1 MMVGKRN
8 IYFDLLN
15 TIACIMV
22 VYFHCNSIFY
32 SYSNTISWKI
42 SVIERCIVYS
52 AVPIFFMLTGA
63 KLLTYRDK
71 YSTKEYFKKR
81 IIRTGIP
88 FIFWNLFY
96 IALDFVFG
104 GFEFDNVQEFISA
117 FINSEFQNRYWFF
130 FPLFS
135 LYAAIPL
142 VSLFLKIPNHRKYL
156 WYLVTVT
163 FTISW
168 FMKPLLTILGISFN
182 KYLEFPL
189 GGGFIMYAVFG
200 YLVATGEWHKK
211 HRWLLY
217 SATLIS
223 ELFVIIFTI
232 FVSAKDCETNT
243 YILNYL
249 YFPSALMA
257 ASIFVFFRHL
267 NTKRI
272 GDRVAGFFRFL
283 SGCNMGVWLTHSIGI
298 VLIQKITD
306 VPNESYFLRF
316 IAPII
321 IYSICVVGTYIVKKI
336 PFVKYTV

>member
-1 MMVGKRN
+1 MV
-8 IYFDLLN
+8 
-15 TIACIMV
+15 
-22 VYFHCNSIFY
+22 
-32 SYSNTISWKI
+32 
-42 SVIERCIVYS
+42 RCIVYS

-71 YSTKEYFKKR
+71 YSTKEYLKKR

-88 FIFWNLFY
+88 FLFWNLFY
-96 IALDFVFG
+96 IALDFVYG
-104 GFEFDNVQEFISA
+104 GFEFDGIHEFISA

-142 VSLFLKIPNHRKYL
+142 VSLFLKLPNHRKYL

-168 FMKPLLTILGISFN
+168 FIKPIFTILDINFN

-200 YLVATGEWHKK
+200 YLVSTGEWQKK
-211 HRWLLY
+211 YRLLLY
-217 SATLIS
+217 LATLIS
-223 ELFVIIFTI
+223 EIFVIIFTVLI
-232 FVSAKDCETNT
+232 SAKNGETNT

-267 NTKRI
+267 NTEKI
-272 GDRVAGFFRFL
+272 GEKATKFL
-283 SGCNMGVWLTHSIGI
+283 SFLTECNMGVWLTHSFGI
-298 VLIQKITD
+298 ILVQKVTD
-306 VPNESYFLRF
+306 LPNESYFFRF

-321 IYSICVVGTYIVKKI
+321 IYAMCVVGTYIVKKI
-336 PFVKYTV
+336 PLVKYTV

>member
-1 MMVGKRN
+1 METKNRN

-15 TIACIMV
+15 TLACLMV
-22 VYFHCNSIFY
+22 VYFHCNRIFY
-32 SYSNTISWKI
+32 DYSSTLSWKI
-42 SVIERCIVYS
+42 SVVVRCIVYS

-88 FIFWNLFY
+88 FLFWNFFY
-96 IALDFVFG
+96 IALDFIFG
-104 GFEFDNVQEFISA
+104 GFEFKNAQEFISA
-117 FINSEFQNRYWFF
+117 FINSDFQNRYWFF

-135 LYAAIPL
+135 IYAAIPL
-142 VSLFLKIPNHRKYL
+142 VSLFLKIQNHRKYL

-168 FMKPLLTILGISFN
+168 FMKPILTILGISFN

-200 YLVATGEWHKK
+200 YLVATGEWQKK
-211 HRWLLY
+211 HRRLLY
-217 SATLIS
+217 FITVIS
-223 ELFVIIFTI
+223 EIFIILFTI
-232 FVSAKDCETNT
+232 FVSAKKGETSA
-243 YILNYL
+243 YLLNYL

-267 NTKRI
+267 NTEKI
-272 GDRVAGFFRFL
+272 GEKATKFL
-283 SGCNMGVWLTHSIGI
+283 SVLTECNMGVWLTHSIGI
-298 VLIQKITD
+298 ILVQKITEL
-306 VPNESYFLRF
+306 PNESYIFRF

-321 IYSICVVGTYIVKKI
+321 IYAMCVVGTYIVKKI
-336 PFVKYTV
+336 PFVKHTV